1 MHVCSCR
8 RVTDRT
14 VEAAILS
21 GAGTI
26 GDLTARC
33 AAGGGCGG
41 CWPELQ
47 RLLDRHVADLA
58 TLTNIAVA

>member
-14 VEAAILS
+14 VMAAILS

-26 GDLTARC
+26 NDVTARC

-47 RLLDRHVADLA
+47 RLLDGHVADLA
-58 TLTNIAVA
+58 AVMECAVA

>member
-14 VEAAILS
+14 VEAAILG
-21 GAGTI
+21 GAGSI
-26 GDLTARC
+26 DELTARC
-33 AAGGGCGG
+33 AAGSGCGG

-47 RLLDRHVADLA
+47 RLIDRHEAH
-58 TLTNIAVA
+58 LTTVIDSAVA